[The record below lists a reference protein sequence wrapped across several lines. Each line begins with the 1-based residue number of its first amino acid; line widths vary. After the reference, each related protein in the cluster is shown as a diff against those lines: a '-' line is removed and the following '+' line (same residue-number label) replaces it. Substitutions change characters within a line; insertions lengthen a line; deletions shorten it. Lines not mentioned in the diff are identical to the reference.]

1 MATRKVKLEGIGEWC
16 KVFEQNREM
25 TGYKPTPQAVGA
37 YEECNGACKID
48 VIMNDVNFK
57 KLKDSKSMKSG
68 TDDELG
74 RGKKVTFVR
83 KFETG
88 RDWDSGAPIVLKE
101 DNTRWD
107 YDVDGPIRNGSLVEE
122 HKKYD
127 PDEEDILPA
136 PTPKAKANETVGE
149 EVPF

>member
-57 KLKDSKSMKSG
+57 KLKDCKSMKSG

-74 RGKKVTFVR
+74 RVIMMWMVLSVMALLWKLHLLCMTLRSMVTQ
-83 KFETG
+83 EL
-88 RDWDSGAPIVLKE
+88 DLKE
-101 DNTRWD
+101 
-107 YDVDGPIRNGSLVEE
+107 L
-122 HKKYD
+122 KC
-127 PDEEDILPA
+127 
-136 PTPKAKANETVGE
+136 
-149 EVPF
+149 

>member
-88 RDWDSGAPIVLKE
+88 RDWDSGSP
-101 DNTRWD
+101 
-107 YDVDGPIRNGSLVEE
+107 SLGLL
-122 HKKYD
+122 
-127 PDEEDILPA
+127 ILYH
-136 PTPKAKANETVGE
+136 N
-149 EVPF
+149 FL